1 MYAYA
6 CDVYIYRNDPQND
19 AEVKALGDDVK
30 AFARRWPM
38 PGFEASQLKFTEM
51 DH

>member
-1 MYAYA
+1 MHVLASYS
-6 CDVYIYRNDPQND
+6 QND
-19 AEVKALGDDVK
+19 EDVKTLGDDVK

-38 PGFEASQLKFTEM
+38 PGFEASELKFTEM